1 MQLTLSIILE
11 KKIKAKNDLKLSYLV
26 EVVKKNGANCLQ
38 FTPFGCSDVEF
49 TIYKLFYERF
59 KEIGLLRLNVKTYA
73 FCKFIKM

>member
-1 MQLTLSIILE
+1 VNPDSNPLE
-11 KKIKAKNDLKLSYLV
+11 KEIKAKNDLKLSYLV
-26 EVVKKNGANCLQ
+26 EVVKKKWCQLSSIDTIWQ
-38 FTPFGCSDVEF
+38 F